1 MRVFVLMFNAG
12 TDNEGIHSI
21 RISNAQGV
29 EGNKILMFESEDDAT
44 RFALML
50 EAQDFAVP
58 TVEMMNADDIKEFCE
73 STGYIWEIVAENSE
87 LVLPPET
94 NVEQTD
100 WQAEPEI
107 EDTDEDF
114 LSYSPSAPEV
124 ANSDLDSIRRKLEG
138 LL

>member
-1 MRVFVLMFNAG
+1 MRVFVLIFNAG

-21 RISNAQGV
+21 RISNAQGM

-58 TVEMMNADDIKEFCE
+58 TVEMMNADDVKEFCE
-73 STGYIWEIVAENSE
+73 STGYDWEVIPENSE
-87 LVLPPET
+87 LVLPPEI

-100 WQAEPEI
+100 WQAEPEMA
-107 EDTDEDF
+107 DTNEDF
-114 LSYSPSAPEV
+114 SSFNPSIPEI
-124 ANSDLDSIRRKLEG
+124 ANSDLDSFRRKLEG